1 MMRHLAPR
9 LRLAAAGSLSPAMVA
24 VSASSVPLVLAASGS
39 LYVNSAAT
47 NCSDTGTGSSTQ
59 PYCSI
64 VKAAQVATAG
74 TTVFVTGGTY
84 PGSAINPSSGLAGS
98 PVTFTASSGVTI
110 SGGTSGFAISGRGY
124 IVVGGFKITSATSSG
139 IAVTSSNHI
148 TISNNTVTGSGQRTS
163 GHTAAGIS
171 LSGTTSS
178 LITHNTS
185 DNSSDHG
192 IILSGASANNT
203 VSFNEASFNAEG
215 WQRNANGINVID
227 TGSTGNTVLGNVVHD
242 NEDSGLQF
250 FSGANNGLGIQNVSY
265 NNGDHGI
272 DDYNVTGGRLIGN
285 TIYHNCNHGLNVEG
299 ASRSDTAMNNMSVD
313 NSLYAACNG
322 NAFCQPSRDDRID
335 DLAHAIT

>member
-1 MMRHLAPR
+1 MMRQLIPR
-9 LRLAAAGSLSPAMVA
+9 FRLAAAFA
-24 VSASSVPLVLAASGS
+24 VSLARLPASTASVPVVLAASGS

-47 NCSDTGTGSSTQ
+47 NCSDAGSGSSTQ

-110 SGGTSGFAISGRGY
+110 SGGTSAFAISGRSY
-124 IVVGGFKITSATSSG
+124 IVVDGFKITSTTSSG

-185 DNSSDHG
+185 DNNSDHG

-272 DDYNVTGGRLIGN
+272 DDYNVTGGRFISY
-285 TIYHNCNHGLNVEG
+285 TIYHNCTAGINIEG
-299 ASRSDTAMNNMSVD
+299 HFRIDTVVDNLYVD